1 MVVAPILVIYTA
13 GYRYNFKK
21 NKLQKTG
28 ILVIE
33 SLPEKA
39 DVYINNEYKKRTK
52 AIIKNLFPD
61 QYDVRVEKDGYYP
74 WQKKLSVEAGQ
85 SAFATNIIL
94 FKKAEAEKIIKED
107 IDFSSYSPDRKKLI
121 YSVKNQSDKLL
132 IVDLNG
138 LKETIIFNNPQNK
151 TENIEFKTNWSTSG
165 NKILLT
171 INKPDQGISQH
182 WLIDINNP
190 NNKKLLASPSRQN
203 LEKISWEFN
212 NEKILYG
219 LSAGT
224 IYQIDVTNDEIKEFY
239 SFDNIQDF
247 QLYFDL
253 IYFVTNDPASQKS
266 YLKYVDLKNQ
276 ETVYNI
282 QNLPLSPNY
291 QFLDHPG
298 NKISLFDQNNNLFYL
313 IKPGQDL
320 ITTQTEIFSNVNQ
333 ISWSADF
340 SKFLYF
346 NDFELWIVY
355 PKNDKSEKFLINR
368 FSKKIKE
375 AVWHPGF
382 EYILFVLDNSIQV
395 IELDGRNGRNMN
407 TLAELENIT
416 DLTIDFKSEK
426 IYFKALEDDLN
437 RAYFLEIN

>member
-1 MVVAPILVIYTA
+1 MTKSK
-13 GYRYNFKK
+13 NF
-21 NKLQKTG
+21 
-28 ILVIE
+28 I
-33 SLPEKA
+33 
-39 DVYINNEYKKRTK
+39 
-52 AIIKNLFPD
+52 
-61 QYDVRVEKDGYYP
+61 
-74 WQKKLSVEAGQ
+74 
-85 SAFATNIIL
+85 
-94 FKKAEAEKIIKED
+94 
-107 IDFSSYSPDRKKLI
+107 
-121 YSVKNQSDKLL
+121 
-132 IVDLNG
+132 
-138 LKETIIFNNPQNK
+138 
-151 TENIEFKTNWSTSG
+151 
-165 NKILLT
+165 
-171 INKPDQGISQH
+171 
-182 WLIDINNP
+182 
-190 NNKKLLASPSRQN
+190 
-203 LEKISWEFN
+203 
-212 NEKILYG
+212 
-219 LSAGT
+219 
-224 IYQIDVTNDEIKEFY
+224 
-239 SFDNIQDF
+239 